1 MSLFS
6 KVEAVSADMVKTFN
20 LFAKASLA
28 RRNKPSGRPPFH
40 RRRSAGANFEDN
52 ILSMAVSDASDASL
66 NSFLCT
72 IFRKIAASSE
82 ACARTASPATSRV
95 ASLMTTKTAS
105 TVRCQLEVRKRP
117 ENALSHSHHSP

>member
-6 KVEAVSADMVKTFN
+6 KVEAVSADIVKTFN
-20 LFAKASLA
+20 RFASASLA

-40 RRRSAGANFEDN
+40 RRRSAGANFDERMP
-52 ILSMAVSDASDASL
+52 SMAVNDASDASL

-82 ACARTASPATSRV
+82 ACARTASTQLTRRV
-95 ASLMTTKTAS
+95 DSLMTMKTAS
-105 TVRCQLEVRKRP
+105 RRCDVNLKFGNVQKQT
-117 ENALSHSHHSP
+117 LSHTS

>member
-1 MSLFS
+1 MGTASCASPSVAAKIAAPWTMSLFS
-6 KVEAVSADMVKTFN
+6 KVEAVSADMVNTFN

-82 ACARTASPATSRV
+82 ACARTASTRHP
-95 ASLMTTKTAS
+95 
-105 TVRCQLEVRKRP
+105 RC
-117 ENALSHSHHSP
+117 AA